1 MSLTNDV
8 TSSFVFGRAKRSR
21 LRKKLRNAIPARILD
36 RFRPIFE
43 KVQGELEVGA
53 RHTLKYGDNAEVRKG
68 DLFILDGQK
77 VIVAD
82 MGDPFVSDYGRPDRR
97 LMGRV

>member
-1 MSLTNDV
+1 M
-8 TSSFVFGRAKRSR
+8 TS
-21 LRKKLRNAIPARILD
+21 PARSCSAARRDQGCGRNCATQSLQGFLTD
-36 RFRPIFE
+36 SGPIFE

-82 MGDPFVSDYGRPDRR
+82 MGDPFE
-97 LMGRV
+97 